1 MPSMAACERS
11 PVMPEVCLRK
21 MQSHFIGGAQRTVR
35 DLPIQHREVVRN
47 GGERPLDMNGSYAVG
62 QMYAME
68 YRLAGPRSPLPVLLW
83 PGGGRA
89 GGRGG
94 GQPQGPPGWRG
105 GRLGGEGFAEGGGW

>member
-68 YRLAGPRSPLPVLLW
+68 YRLARPRRPPPGLLW
-83 PGGGRA
+83 HGGG
-89 GGRGG
+89 GTGEGG
-94 GQPQGPPGWRG
+94 G
-105 GRLGGEGFAEGGGW
+105 GGEGGDWGGAG